1 MIKCS
6 NNIHTVYTPY
16 TPTPTPTPTPPHR
29 AGHTRDREKARVAML
44 YCTHPSY
51 CSENNSRIKP
61 QVLTHTN
68 LVSLPDH

>member
-29 AGHTRDREKARVAML
+29 AGHTRETGRKPEWP
-44 YCTHPSY
+44 YCIV
-51 CSENNSRIKP
+51 RI
-61 QVLTHTN
+61 
-68 LVSLPDH
+68 LPTVRKTIQGSSHKC